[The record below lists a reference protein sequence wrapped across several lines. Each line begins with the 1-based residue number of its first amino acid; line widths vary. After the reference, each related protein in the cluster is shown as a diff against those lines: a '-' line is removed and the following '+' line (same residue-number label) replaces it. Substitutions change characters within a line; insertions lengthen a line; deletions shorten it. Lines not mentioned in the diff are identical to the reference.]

1 MQVFNEINSRKLG
14 QVYNVFQGFFNNLLF
29 LIIIVFTIAVQCT
42 LVQYG
47 GKSVRT
53 VPLTWQEHCLC
64 IGIGAFSLVVS
75 VLIKAFI
82 PVEWFSRLAMKEEPL
97 SEEEQQAAFTTNL
110 RKSFR

>member
-29 LIIIVFTIAVQCT
+29 LLIIIFTIVVQCV

-53 VPLTWQEHCLC
+53 VPLTWEEHLLC
-64 IGIGAFSLVVS
+64 ICIGAFGLIIS
-75 VLIKAFI
+75 VIIKALI
-82 PVEWFSRLAMKEEPL
+82 PINWFRRIQMKEEPL
-97 SEEEQQAAFTTNL
+97 TAEQ
-110 RKSFR
+110 